1 MGVVYQA
8 EDLKLRRNVALKFL
22 PEDLVRDAS
31 ALERFQR
38 EAQAASALDHPNI
51 CTIYEIG
58 EHEGKP
64 FIAMQFLEGETLKHR
79 ILPDRPMDTESLLD
93 FAVQIADG
101 LDAAHIKSIVHRDI
115 KPANIF
121 VTARGQVKILDFGLA
136 KVMQKNAAA
145 GATVAT
151 AVGDHLTSPGT
162 TLGTVAY
169 MSPEQALGRDLDGRS
184 DLFSFGVV
192 LYEMA
197 TGSLPF
203 QGDTSAAI
211 TNAILNRQ
219 PVSPVRLNNYIP
231 PKLEEIINKALDK
244 DRELRYQNAADMR
257 TDLKRVLR
265 ESQSGRTPALEVGE
279 PALAG
284 TSASGSVARVASAG
298 SVPVASAR
306 VPRPKWPLYA
316 GLGALVCIVA
326 AVAFLFYR
334 QRPNAIGEKD
344 SILVTDFINTTG
356 DSVFDGTL
364 KKALAVDLQQSPFL
378 NVVSDQQVQKTL
390 KFMGRSPDDAITKN
404 IGREICQRDGI
415 KAMLTGSIALVG
427 SQYLITLEALNGST
441 GDSLVQVQ
449 SQASGKDA
457 VLGSLGTAATKL
469 REKLGES
476 LASVEQFDKP
486 LDQATTS
493 SLEALKAF
501 TLGDHLHSKLEEVQ
515 SIPLYQRAIEL
526 DRISR

>member
-22 PEDLVRDAS
+22 PEDLVRDTL

-58 EHEGKP
+58 EHDGKP

-79 ILPDRPMDTESLLD
+79 IVPDRPMDTESLLD

-121 VTARGQVKILDFGLA
+121 ITARGQVKILDFGLA

-145 GATVAT
+145 GATGAT
-151 AVGDHLTSPGT
+151 AMDDHLTSPGT

-203 QGDTSAAI
+203 QGETSAAV

-231 PKLEEIINKALDK
+231 PKLEEIINKSLEK
-244 DRELRYQNAADMR
+244 DRNLRYQHASEMRADLQRVKRDTESTRGVSTFVEEEEPVAASAGAR
-257 TDLKRVLR
+257 TATPK
-265 ESQSGRTPALEVGE
+265 SSGRM
-279 PALAG
+279 
-284 TSASGSVARVASAG
+284 RVAS
-298 SVPVASAR
+298 SSAR
-306 VPRPKWPLYA
+306 AAVAEPPAPTRPKYRPA
-316 GLGALVCIVA
+316 GCDCDCADGGRSALVC
-326 AVAFLFYR
+326 
-334 QRPNAIGEKD
+334 G
-344 SILVTDFINTTG
+344 G
-356 DSVFDGTL
+356 D
-364 KKALAVDLQQSPFL
+364 
-378 NVVSDQQVQKTL
+378 
-390 KFMGRSPDDAITKN
+390 R
-404 IGREICQRDGI
+404 
-415 KAMLTGSIALVG
+415 
-427 SQYLITLEALNGST
+427 
-441 GDSLVQVQ
+441 
-449 SQASGKDA
+449 
-457 VLGSLGTAATKL
+457 
-469 REKLGES
+469 
-476 LASVEQFDKP
+476 DKP
-486 LDQATTS
+486 QQPS
-493 SLEALKAF
+493 N
-501 TLGDHLHSKLEEVQ
+501 
-515 SIPLYQRAIEL
+515 
-526 DRISR
+526 